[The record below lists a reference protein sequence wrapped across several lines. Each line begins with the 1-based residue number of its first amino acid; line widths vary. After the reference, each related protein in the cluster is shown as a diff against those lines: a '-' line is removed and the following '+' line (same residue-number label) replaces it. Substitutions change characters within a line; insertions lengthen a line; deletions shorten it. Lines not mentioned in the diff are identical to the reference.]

1 MARTI
6 FTNGLVFDG
15 SGSPAAPGEVIIEAD
30 RVVSVT
36 PGWRGEHRS
45 GEHRSGEHR
54 SGEHRSEISTAASGS
69 ST

>member
-1 MARTI
+1 MERTI

-15 SGSPAAPGEVIIEAD
+15 SGTPPAPGEVTVEAD

-36 PGWRGEHRS
+36 PGWSAGT
-45 GEHRSGEHR
+45 GPA
-54 SGEHRSEISTAASGS
+54 STAPDGS